1 MSNGLHRQPAYGLN
15 LHRSSNLVYLF
26 DPYGRNP
33 GIARHTASKLMRWA
47 IKLSAFRYVIEH
59 VPGERNVWADML
71 TRWAVAP
78 KNSTSPKKIASL
90 KSVMVAP

>member
-1 MSNGLHRQPAYGLN
+1 MCRLDYIICGRTVSIFTDHA
-15 LHRSSNLVYLF
+15 NLVYLF

-47 IKLSAFRYVIEH
+47 LKLSVFRYVIEH

-71 TRWAVAP
+71 TR
-78 KNSTSPKKIASL
+78 
-90 KSVMVAP
+90 